1 MQIKQKYQQKHDLT
15 VRECVSSTHTGFEF
29 LIHSVWIHSK
39 TKVKNISLFFSVAM
53 GLTVI

>member
-15 VRECVSSTHTGFEF
+15 VGECVSSTHTGFEF

-39 TKVKNISLFFSVAM
+39 TKVKSISLFFSVAI
-53 GLTVI
+53 GFSVI